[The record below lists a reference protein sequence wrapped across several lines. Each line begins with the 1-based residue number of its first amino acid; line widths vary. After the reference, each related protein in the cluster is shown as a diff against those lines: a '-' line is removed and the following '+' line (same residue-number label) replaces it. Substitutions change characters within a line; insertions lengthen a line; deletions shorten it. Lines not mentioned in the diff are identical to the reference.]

1 MSAELLQPEVRWA
14 QRKDILYVKIDVSGI
29 EGKPSIQL
37 KPEGFEFKA
46 TGEEGSYGVSVNFFD
61 EIVPEESEYHVAPRY
76 YEMILK
82 KKNTDADYW
91 PCLTKE
97 KLKTWWLKVDWSRWV
112 DEDEEA
118 EKENLKLGGAG
129 QSFNLDDM
137 DANWDDE
144 EVEDEEDDLPPLE

>member
-1 MSAELLQPEVRWA
+1 
-14 QRKDILYVKIDVSGI
+14 
-29 EGKPSIQL
+29 L